1 MAYVYR
7 YTDKSDGII
16 KYVGIVWSKSR
27 TLSQR
32 IAEHSAERKF
42 KGHDWLIEY
51 KDVPD
56 MTRTDAEYMEAHYI
70 ALYHTDK
77 YLNSSKGGWGISRLI
92 PADDGQWERYEK
104 SECSDTSKRRRS
116 GQIKNRRYEFTPTSP
131 KETLEWVFNGES
143 LRLTHYFPDDSFG
156 VEFRDDT
163 GSSIRHYPLKG
174 EPVSVCREIV
184 EHQFGMLLD
193 TGNDYY
199 MGLFN
204 KLLSIARGFQ

>member
-42 KGHDWLIEY
+42 KGHEWLIEY
-51 KDVPD
+51 KDVPE

-92 PADDGQWERYEK
+92 PTDDGQWERYEK
-104 SECSDTSKRRRS
+104 SECTGTSKRRRS
-116 GQIKNRRYEFTPTSP
+116 GQIKNRRDHFTQTRPDAF
-131 KETLEWVFNGES
+131 ERMGLNGGTLRIE
-143 LRLTHYFPDDSFG
+143 HYWHDDSYG

-174 EPVSVCREIV
+174 ETISLCREIM
-184 EHQFGMLLD
+184 ESAFDILLN
-193 TGNDYY
+193 GENDYY
-199 MGLFN
+199 TGLFN
-204 KLLSIARGFQ
+204 KLLSLLRIFH